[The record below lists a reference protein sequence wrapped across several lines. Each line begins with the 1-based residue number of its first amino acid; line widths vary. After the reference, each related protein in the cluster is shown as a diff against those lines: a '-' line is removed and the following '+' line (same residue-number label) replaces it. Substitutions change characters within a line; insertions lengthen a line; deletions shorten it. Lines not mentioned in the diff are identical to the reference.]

1 MKLVKFALWF
11 CAFCSISQV
20 VIARSELD
28 PEYKKAV
35 RSGAKTQIKL
45 LVVDD
50 DSVPVAGADVSVLM
64 GMLNVDENY
73 WIKGSTDANGY
84 FALEGKT
91 CGHEISIEI
100 SKRGYYDSVR
110 RHKYLRLAENRQVKD
125 GKWQPWGAEER
136 IVLRKIQKPVELKR
150 QYVREFRKTAIINE
164 WVGFDLEC
172 NDFVAPGCKGKCADF
187 DVRFVWDGKW
197 LPDYTGMSVEIR
209 FTQEMAGGYWIV
221 KNMESAFKGVYSA
234 EKTSQ
239 YSVRE
244 LSLFEKISKESG
256 RTFKHFEE
264 DKALIV
270 RSRCVL
276 DTQGN
281 LVRAN
286 YASINKLGFS
296 CDKNG
301 NASLYVMSVFNPTPN
316 DANLEDVEQ
325 YQRCKRLRDR

>member
-1 MKLVKFALWF
+1 MKLLKPIV
-11 CAFCSISQV
+11 CAFAV
-20 VIARSELD
+20 GAVMPMELVGSSGVTR
-28 PEYKKAV
+28 EYLNA
-35 RSGAKTQIKL
+35 QIKGARTSVRIK
-45 LVVDD
+45 VVDD
-50 DSVPVAGADVSVLM
+50 DFTPVVGADVKALM
-64 GMLNVDENY
+64 GMMDPGQSYQV
-73 WIKGSTDANGY
+73 KGNTDNNGV
-84 FALEGKT
+84 FVLEGKT
-91 CGHEISIEI
+91 CGNEVLIEI
-100 SKRGYYDSVR
+100 SKCGYYGSVR
-110 RHKYLRLAENRQVKD
+110 KLCYIDIRARHNVQD

-150 QYVREFRKTAIINE
+150 QSVREFRKTAIINE
-164 WVGFDLEC
+164 WVGFDLER

-209 FTQEMAGGYWIV
+209 FTQERAGGYWIV
-221 KNMESAFKGVYSA
+221 KNMESAFKGAYSA
-234 EKTSQ
+234 EKTAQ

-244 LSLFEKISKESG
+244 MSFFEKVSKEGG

-264 DKALIV
+264 DKSLIV

-276 DTQGN
+276 DAQGK

-316 DANLEDVEQ
+316 DTNLEDSEVA
-325 YQRCKRLRDR
+325 RISR